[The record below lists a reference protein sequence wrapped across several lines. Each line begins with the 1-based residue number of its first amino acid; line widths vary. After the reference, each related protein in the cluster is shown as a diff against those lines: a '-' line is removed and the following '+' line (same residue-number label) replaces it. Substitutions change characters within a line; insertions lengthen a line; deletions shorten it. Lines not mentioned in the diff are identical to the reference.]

1 MSRVIVAFQ
10 VDHEPTELEVG
21 VLKHRVRDWAWKWRL
36 TDKLLNTKDITIA
49 VEVTE

>member
-1 MSRVIVAFQ
+1 MGRVTVEFK

-36 TDKLLNTKDITIA
+36 TDKLLKLKEIT
-49 VEVTE
+49 VQQEV